1 MRILVKYILKSMVK
15 NKGRLLMLI
24 ISIALSTGLFIGS
37 QKAFETVMDS
47 QKKIQMEAFEGKE
60 VSITKNDYSSGTGLD
75 FENIEFTKMKNEMP
89 EILLNKIK
97 LKNSKA
103 DFETSLTLRGR
114 QEKHFPKEEVFEETS
129 QQDWPKDSI
138 GISQRA
144 SKELKVKLGD
154 TITIHLNN
162 EDHQLKIGAIIQN
175 QGMFYNDTKGSYT
188 LLFEKDFL
196 KEISGTDYTVIFAE
210 TDNSSIVDA
219 IKAFNKENTAYTA
232 TEVYDSG
239 QMEQIVNQI
248 TMVITF
254 MFLMV
259 VLASILIINGAFRLT
274 ITERMNTVGT
284 FLSQGAT
291 HGQIRLLF
299 LTESAL
305 YGLVGGILGTLIG
318 YGLTVLINRAA
329 SPLAAYGIYEDV
341 VFPPVLIVT
350 GIVFSIILSLAAV
363 MLPVIRLKKYSV
375 KEVIL
380 NEFTIEKKVQ
390 WRGFF
395 AGALLAV
402 LSFAGYFLF
411 KEQIAVIGLLLVLV
425 FVAFLLIYPK
435 LTEVLM
441 NGLFSGL
448 KNKLSLLAL
457 SAQNMGTSKIIRSNI
472 TLFAVGLMVMLLI
485 NGIENSM
492 RNTMTSVYAGYHY
505 DVNIQVPANGL
516 TSQQEEVTEQ
526 LQETGL
532 IDSNFHSEILTNIK
546 IDDYAYNV
554 IAFDEPE
561 AYRSYY
567 SYIDWQDQSF
577 DKQFEQLGD
586 GSNSFMTTYSYAEKL
601 SIKIG
606 DTITFPFGNE
616 EKEMKLVGLYKNKSS
631 FNYLLLNLDNLPENV
646 RASLT
651 TNYYFNS
658 TKNQNETKKLLKK
671 ELSDYTADV
680 YTKDEQTQQNTDQ
693 NELMITIFRAFS
705 LMTIIIGS
713 FGIISNTT
721 ISFLQRKKDFAL
733 YASLGMSQGQ
743 LAGMLLYEGILT
755 VIMTFIV
762 GVPLSLAEAHLV
774 ERVMSQ
780 LMETD
785 FPIKVNLSYLPI
797 AFLLLWLIV
806 MLSSLP
812 ALWKLRKLTII
823 EELKYE

>member
-1 MRILVKYILKSMVK
+1 MRILVKYILKSMIK

-24 ISIALSTGLFIGS
+24 VSIALSTGLFIGS

-60 VSITKNDYSSGTGLD
+60 VSITKNDYSSGAGIDPNELN
-75 FENIEFTKMKNEMP
+75 FVKMKNEVP
-89 EILLNKIK
+89 EILLQKIK

-103 DFETSLTLRGR
+103 DFDTSLTLRGR
-114 QEKHFPKEEVFEETS
+114 QEKDFPKKAVFTEIQET
-129 QQDWPKDSI
+129 DWSKDSI
-138 GISQRA
+138 SISQRA
-144 SKELKVKLGD
+144 SKELKLKLGD
-154 TITIHLNN
+154 TITIPINDKDQ
-162 EDHQLKIGAIIQN
+162 ELKVGAIAQN
-175 QGMFYNDTKGSYT
+175 QGMFYNDTRGNYT
-188 LLFEKDFL
+188 ILFEKEYLTD
-196 KEISGTDYTVIFAE
+196 ISGSDYTVVFVE
-210 TDNSSIVDA
+210 TDKASVVNA
-219 IKAFNKENTAYTA
+219 IKAFNKENADYTA
-232 TEVYDSG
+232 AEVYDSG

-299 LTESAL
+299 LAESGI
-305 YGLVGGILGTLIG
+305 YGFVGGVLGVLIG
-318 YGLTVLINRAA
+318 YGLTVIINRVS
-329 SPLAAYGIYEDV
+329 SPLAEYDIYEAV
-341 VFPPVLIVT
+341 VFSPTLILTGLIFSIGLSLLAVLI
-350 GIVFSIILSLAAV
+350 
-363 MLPVIRLKKYSV
+363 PVVKLKRYSV

-380 NEFTIEKKVQ
+380 NEFAVEKKVK
-390 WRGFF
+390 WSSFF
-395 AGALLAV
+395 VGVLLMV
-402 LSFAGYFLF
+402 VSFVGYFLF
-411 KEQIAVIGLLLVLV
+411 KEQVIVVVILLALV
-425 FVAFLLIYPK
+425 FIAFLLIYPK
-435 LTEVLM
+435 LTEKMM

-472 TLFAVGLMVMLLI
+472 TLFTVGLMVMLLI

-516 TSQQEEVTEQ
+516 SSQQEEVTER

-532 IDSNFHSEILTNIK
+532 IESNFHSEILTNIK
-546 IDDYAYNV
+546 IDDYAYNL
-554 IAFDEPE
+554 IAFDDPT
-561 AYRSYY
+561 AYRNYY
-567 SYIDWQDQSF
+567 AYIDWQDKSF
-577 DKQFEQLGD
+577 DKVFEQLGD

-601 SIKIG
+601 NLKVG
-606 DTITFPFGNE
+606 DTISFPFGNE
-616 EKEMKLVGLYKNKSS
+616 QKDMKLVGLYKNKSS
-631 FNYLLLNLDNLPENV
+631 FNYFLLNLDNIPENL
-646 RASLT
+646 RASTT

-658 TKNQNETKKLLKK
+658 TKGQKETQKLLKK
-671 ELSDYTADV
+671 ELNDYTADV
-680 YTKDEQTQQNTDQ
+680 YTKDEQTQQNTEQ
-693 NELMITIFRAFS
+693 NELMISIFQAFS

-743 LAGMLLYEGILT
+743 LTGMLLYEGILT
-755 VIMTFIV
+755 VLATFII
-762 GVPLSLAEAHLV
+762 GVPLTFAEAHLV
-774 ERVMSQ
+774 EKVMGQ

-785 FPIKVNLSYLPI
+785 FPIRINVGYLPI
-797 AFLLLWLIV
+797 VFVLLWLIV
-806 MLSSLP
+806 ILSSIP

>member
-1 MRILVKYILKSMVK
+1 
-15 NKGRLLMLI
+15 MLI
-24 ISIALSTGLFIGS
+24 VSIALSTGLFIGS

-60 VSITKNDYSSGTGLD
+60 VSITKNDYSTGAGIDLKTLD
-75 FENIEFTKMKNEMP
+75 FTKLKNEVP

-97 LKNSKA
+97 LKNHPAKL
-103 DFETSLTLRGR
+103 ETSLTLRGR
-114 QEKHFPKEEVFEETS
+114 LEKDFPKESTFTEVSEKN
-129 QQDWPKDSI
+129 WYKDSVS
-138 GISQRA
+138 ISQRA
-144 SKELKVKLGD
+144 SKELKLSIGD
-154 TITIHLNN
+154 TLSIHINN
-162 EDHQLKIGAIIQN
+162 QDHLLKIGAIAQN
-175 QGMFYNDTKGSYT
+175 QGIFYNDTRGNYT
-188 LLFEKDFL
+188 VLFEKDYL
-196 KEISGTDYTVIFAE
+196 KEISGSDYTVVFAE
-210 TDNSSIVDA
+210 TEKSTVVDA
-219 IKAFNKENTAYTA
+219 IKAFNKENADYTA
-232 TEVYDSG
+232 AEVYDSG

-291 HGQIRLLF
+291 HGQIRVLF
-299 LTESAL
+299 LAESGI
-305 YGLVGGILGTLIG
+305 YGLIGGLIGVLIG
-318 YGLTVLINRAA
+318 YGLTVVINQVS
-329 SPLAAYGIYEDV
+329 SPLAEYGIYESV
-341 VFPPVLIVT
+341 VFPPTLILT
-350 GIVFSIILSLAAV
+350 GLLFSIILSLAAV
-363 MLPVIRLKKYSV
+363 LLPVIRLKKYSI

-380 NEFTIEKKVQ
+380 NEFTVEKHVR
-390 WRGFF
+390 WSSFF
-395 AGALLAV
+395 IGAALLV
-402 LSFAGYFLF
+402 VSLGGYLF
-411 KEQIAVIGLLLVLV
+411 FSEQIIVLV
-425 FVAFLLIYPK
+425 VLLALVFIAFLLIYPK
-435 LTEVLM
+435 LTEKLM
-441 NGLFSGL
+441 NGLFVGL

-505 DVNIQVPANGL
+505 DVNVQVPANGL
-516 TSQQEEVTEQ
+516 SSQQEEVTER

-532 IDSNFHSEILTNIK
+532 IERNFHGQILTNIK

-554 IAFDEPE
+554 IAFDDPT
-561 AYRSYY
+561 AYRGYY
-567 SYIDWQDQSF
+567 AYIDWQDKSF
-577 DKQFEQLGD
+577 DKVFKQLGD

-601 SIKIG
+601 SLKIG
-606 DTITFPFGNE
+606 DTVLFPFGNE

-631 FNYLLLNLDNLPENV
+631 FNYFLLNLENIPENI
-646 RASLT
+646 RTTLT

-658 TKNQNETKKLLKK
+658 TEGQKETQKKLKK
-671 ELSDYTADV
+671 ELNDYTADV

-733 YASLGMSQGQ
+733 YASLGMTQGQ
-743 LAGMLLYEGILT
+743 LTGMLLYEGFLT
-755 VIMTFIV
+755 VLMTFIV
-762 GVPLSLAEAHLV
+762 GVPLSFAEAHLV
-774 ERVMSQ
+774 EKVMEY

-785 FPIKVNLSYLPI
+785 FPIKINIGYLPI
-797 AFLLLWLIV
+797 TFILLWLIV
-806 MLSSLP
+806 VVSSLP
-812 ALWKLRKLTII
+812 ALWKLRRMTII

>member
-1 MRILVKYILKSMVK
+1 MRILIKYILKSMIK

-24 ISIALSTGLFIGS
+24 VSIALSTGLFIGS

-47 QKKIQMEAFEGKE
+47 QKKIQMEAYEGKE
-60 VSITKNDYSSGTGLD
+60 VSITKNDYSSGAGIDPKEL
-75 FENIEFTKMKNEMP
+75 ELVKMKNEVP

-97 LKNSKA
+97 LKESSAKF
-103 DFETSLTLRGR
+103 DSSLTLRGR
-114 QEKHFPKEEVFEETS
+114 LEKDLPKASAFTEISGKNWYENSVS
-129 QQDWPKDSI
+129 
-138 GISQRA
+138 ISQRA
-144 SKELKVKLGD
+144 SKELKVALGD
-154 TITIHLNN
+154 TLTIHINN
-162 EDHQLKIGAIIQN
+162 KDHQLKIGAIAQN
-175 QGMFYNDTKGSYT
+175 QGMFYNDTRGNYT
-188 LLFEKDFL
+188 ILFEKEYL
-196 KEISGTDYTVIFAE
+196 KEISGSDYTVIFAE
-210 TDNSSIVDA
+210 TSKSTVVEA
-219 IKAFNKENTAYTA
+219 IKAFNQKNSDYTA

-299 LTESAL
+299 LSESGI
-305 YGLVGGILGTLIG
+305 YGLIGGLLGVLIG
-318 YGLTVLINRAA
+318 YGLTVVINRVS
-329 SPLAAYGIYEDV
+329 SPLAEYDIYEAV
-341 VFPPVLIVT
+341 SFSPMLVLT
-350 GIVFSIILSLAAV
+350 GLLFSIGLSLAAV
-363 MLPVIRLKKYSV
+363 LLPVVRLKKYSV

-380 NEFTIEKKVQ
+380 NEFTVEKQ
-390 WRGFF
+390 ARWTNFF
-395 AGALLAV
+395 IGILLLLISLGAYLL
-402 LSFAGYFLF
+402 FG
-411 KEQIAVIGLLLVLV
+411 EQLLVIILLLVLV
-425 FVAFLLIYPK
+425 FIAFLLIYPK
-435 LTEVLM
+435 LTEKLM

-448 KNKLSLLAL
+448 KNKMSLLAL

-505 DVNIQVPANGL
+505 DINVQVPANGL
-516 TSQQEEVTEQ
+516 SSQQEEVTEK

-532 IDSNFHSEILTNIK
+532 IESNFHSEILTNIK
-546 IDDYAYNV
+546 IDNYAYNL
-554 IAFDEPE
+554 IAFDDSS
-561 AYRSYY
+561 AYRNYY
-567 SYIDWQDQSF
+567 SYIDWQDKSY
-577 DKQFEQLGD
+577 DAVFEQLGD
-586 GSNSFMTTYSYAEKL
+586 GSDSFMTTYSYAEKL
-601 SIKIG
+601 SLKVG
-606 DTITFPFGNE
+606 DTIVFPFGNE
-616 EKEMKLVGLYKNKSS
+616 EKEMTLIGLYKNKSS
-631 FNYLLLNLDNLPENV
+631 FNYFLLNLDRLPENV

-658 TKNQNETKKLLKK
+658 TKNQNESQKILKK
-671 ELSDYTADV
+671 ELNDYTADV
-680 YTKDEQTQQNTDQ
+680 YTKDEQTQQNTEQ

-733 YASLGMSQGQ
+733 YASLGMTQTQ
-743 LAGMLLYEGILT
+743 LMGMLLWEGFLT
-755 VIMTFIV
+755 VVMTFIV
-762 GVPLSLAEAHLV
+762 GVPLSFAEAHLV
-774 ERVMSQ
+774 EKVMEQ

-785 FPIKVNLSYLPI
+785 FPITINVGYLPI
-797 AFLLLWLIV
+797 VFVLLWLIV
-806 MLSSLP
+806 IVSSIP
-812 ALWKLRKLTII
+812 ALWKLRTLTII